1 MGNVFLFDMIEPE
14 HKVSNIGTYNRQVT
28 DCVFCQHRD
37 LDIFGSD
44 CVGFSEAPYGTHRNK
59 ELAVVYRCPECQE
72 LQWSHCGMPGYRL
85 FQRWEHRQ
93 KMDALSKNFGFS
105 NIQVL
110 PGSDR
115 P

>member
-1 MGNVFLFDMIEPE
+1 MIGPE
-14 HKVSNIGTYNRQVT
+14 HKVSNIGTHNRQVT
-28 DCVFCQHRD
+28 DCGFCQHRD

-85 FQRWEHRQ
+85 FQRWIQ
-93 KMDALSKNFGFS
+93 TTKDMDAL
-105 NIQVL
+105 
-110 PGSDR
+110 
-115 P
+115 